1 MILLGLLVSF
11 YPINVCFLILPF
23 FAFFRGCFARCE
35 NVSRVVRHF
44 YFIELAFLSRLRRF
58 EFLLK
63 NGVRT
68 FRADMFFEFVAFCE
82 TKKSL
87 GFVRDPR
94 ILAVGVICLGCCFSS
109 FSFAVSARTH
119 RLLARR
125 ACLYRNCWVNPCLQ
139 CLFPCVLMWRNA

>member
-1 MILLGLLVSF
+1 MFI
-11 YPINVCFLILPF
+11 LILPF

-68 FRADMFFEFVAFCE
+68 FRADMFFVFFTFCE
-82 TKKSL
+82 TKKEA
-87 GFVRDPR
+87 GF
-94 ILAVGVICLGCCFSS
+94 
-109 FSFAVSARTH
+109 
-119 RLLARR
+119 
-125 ACLYRNCWVNPCLQ
+125 
-139 CLFPCVLMWRNA
+139 